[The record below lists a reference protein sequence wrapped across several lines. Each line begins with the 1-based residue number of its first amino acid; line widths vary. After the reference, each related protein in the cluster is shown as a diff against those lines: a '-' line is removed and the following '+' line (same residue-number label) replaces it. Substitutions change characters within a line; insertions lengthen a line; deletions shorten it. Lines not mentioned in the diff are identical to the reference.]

1 MHPTLSAPAATTPP
15 PLPSLTVSDT
25 GRIHLHAALAAQLQ
39 LHHGQPGNVV
49 PPPPGSPYWHLD
61 LRAEA
66 ERIIELAD
74 NRRFRI
80 RGVRLPLGLL
90 DPDEP
95 PLTLYLLPGE
105 PAQPG
110 YYPLLPAPAFEQAYT
125 AFLAQAAQAARRG
138 EALPQG

>member
-1 MHPTLSAPAATTPP
+1 MNPTPHATAATTPP

-25 GRIHLHAALAAQLQ
+25 GRIHLHATLGAQLQ
-39 LHHGQPGNVV
+39 LHHGQPGNLV
-49 PPPPGSPYWHLD
+49 PPPTGSPYWHLD
-61 LRAEA
+61 LRPEA
-66 ERIIELAD
+66 ERTIELAD
-74 NRRFRI
+74 GNRFRL

-90 DPDEP
+90 NPDEP
-95 PLTLYLLPGE
+95 PLRLYLLPGE

-125 AFLAQAAQAARRG
+125 AFLAEAARAARRG